1 MPRISRDER
10 SCVFCR
16 KFGEFSEY
24 FDNLAC
30 HNFKKDKEDP
40 FVAQMAQVLQ
50 DASSLDQA
58 YLSTAINLVDDEL
71 KKQIEVTPFHGK
83 LLQLHRFLKRVQ
95 QSENDYLNMSK
106 AERQEYED
114 LKTKHDLQRH
124 EEDTKLDEIKS
135 KIEELRDQIQNL
147 KNARDELRQKRQRT
161 RQEREEECENLRKKQ
176 REN

>member
-10 SCVFCR
+10 SCAFCIE
-16 KFGEFSEY
+16 FGQYSEY
-24 FDNLAC
+24 YEKLA
-30 HNFKKDKEDP
+30 HNNWTKKIVDP
-40 FVAQMAQVLQ
+40 FVANMARMLHY
-50 DASSLDQA
+50 ASNLDKHW
-58 YLSTAINLVDDEL
+58 LSHAIVAVNSEL
-71 KKQIEVTPFHGK
+71 NKQNEVGHNHNK
-83 LLQLHRFLKRVQ
+83 LLQLHVFLKRVQ
-95 QSENDYLNMSK
+95 QSENDYLNMRK